1 MKIEISCSKAQF
13 ERIIFALNN
22 SAIQPDGKCVLGKN
36 QNSCPAI
43 NGKEPELT
51 CSQCI
56 KRNVKHVT
64 KGGTRNG

>member
-1 MKIEISCSKAQF
+1 MKIEIACSEAQF
-13 ERIIFALNN
+13 KRIIYAMN
-22 SAIQPDGKCVLGKN
+22 SSGLQSGKCVLGKN
-36 QNSCPAI
+36 YNSCPSV